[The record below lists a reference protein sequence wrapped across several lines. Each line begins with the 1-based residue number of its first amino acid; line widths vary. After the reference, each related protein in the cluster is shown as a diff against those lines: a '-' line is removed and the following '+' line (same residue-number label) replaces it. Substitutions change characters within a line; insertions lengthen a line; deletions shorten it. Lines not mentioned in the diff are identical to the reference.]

1 MWRLHKVNPMTVFIP
16 FHGQLLPG
24 AGRTSQLAEAQ
35 LQWQKSGGSLENTE
49 GQSGFSV
56 HDRGP

>member
-1 MWRLHKVNPMTVFIP
+1 MWWLHIVNPMTVFIP
-16 FHGQLLPG
+16 FHRQLLPG

-35 LQWQKSGGSLENTE
+35 LQWQKSAGSLENPE
-49 GQSGFSV
+49 GQSVFRL